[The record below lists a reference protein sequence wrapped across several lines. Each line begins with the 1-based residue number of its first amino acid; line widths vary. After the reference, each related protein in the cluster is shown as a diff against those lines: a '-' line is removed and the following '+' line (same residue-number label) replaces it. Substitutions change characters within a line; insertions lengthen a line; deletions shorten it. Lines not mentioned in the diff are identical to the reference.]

1 MKKHFQ
7 KGETFVVTFPFTDL
21 SSYKLRPAVVLA
33 DVGND
38 VTFCFVGSGT
48 ENLSPFDFVV
58 APTLQNGFTVKSAV
72 RTGKIATI
80 SKSLI
85 RAEMGALS
93 LSDLH
98 KLDLSL
104 KLLFK
109 LD

>member
-1 MKKHFQ
+1 
-7 KGETFVVTFPFTDL
+7 
-21 SSYKLRPAVVLA
+21 
-33 DVGND
+33 
-38 VTFCFVGSGT
+38 
-48 ENLSPFDFVV
+48 VV